1 MKNFLFVSVLF
12 LLTSCVSMSHITS
25 TSGLKEDYLKDIPKE
40 AKVVIVQKN
49 ISADKLYDE
58 VYTILL
64 ARNHRIAKD
73 DKDRHY
79 ITTEGKDVGED
90 TYQRMIITITESGST
105 SNMRIT
111 GEWKASAGIAQVA
124 GMTLSQD
131 WAVAKWRIDRL
142 GIDFA
147 ESVAVAYE
155 IEGGRKS
162 YE

>member
-1 MKNFLFVSVLF
+1 MRNILFATALL
-12 LLTSCVSMSHITS
+12 LLTSCVSMSHITK
-25 TSGLKEDYLKDIPKE
+25 TSGLSERYLKDIPKE

-73 DKDRHY
+73 DKERHY

-90 TYQRMIITITESGST
+90 TYQRMIITITESGGISK
-105 SNMRIT
+105 MKIT

-131 WAVAKWRIDRL
+131 WAVAKWGIDRL
-142 GIDFA
+142 GIAFA

-155 IEGGRKS
+155 IEGGRIS